1 MFEPHFTPELIAP
14 CGMNCGIC
22 KSYLAFSRGIPEK
35 KVRYLIVQAV
45 FPETKSVTLSGDTEN
60 FGEKKLNPVL
70 NVIACPAEILIGWI
84 GVLQKTLRYE
94 RG

>member
-35 KVRYLIVQAV
+35 KGKVSHCPGCLPRNKNCYI
-45 FPETKSVTLSGDTEN
+45 KRDTEN

-70 NVIACPAEILIGWI
+70 NVIACPAKILIGWI
-84 GVLQKTLRYE
+84 CVTE
-94 RG
+94 AVMA